1 MRTPAVGDLMA
12 NFTGP
17 NLGCTESKIQQHQQG
32 LCLGASPNNRTLFAY
47 VNLLMSSLIRIFRQM
62 ENLSSFIYCILLD
75 ES

>member
-1 MRTPAVGDLMA
+1 MRAPAVGDLMA

-62 ENLSSFIYCILLD
+62 EN
-75 ES
+75 